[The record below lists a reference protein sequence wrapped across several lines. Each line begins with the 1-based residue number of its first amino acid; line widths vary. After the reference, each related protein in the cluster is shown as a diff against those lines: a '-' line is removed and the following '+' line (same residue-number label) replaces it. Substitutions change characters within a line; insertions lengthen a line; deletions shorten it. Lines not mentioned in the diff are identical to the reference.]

1 MNTFSDTSPI
11 YDIPLTTIDG
21 ADTTLGDYKGKILLI
36 VNLASRCGFTPQY
49 EGLENL
55 QQKYGPMG
63 LTICGF
69 PSNDFLFQEPG
80 CDEEIHQF
88 AKTRFNI
95 SFPMYSKISVWGRNI
110 HPLYRW
116 LTSHSEHGGLVK
128 WNFTKFLINRDGDI
142 VDRFHTFVDP
152 ESDQLTS
159 AIEKLL

>member
-1 MNTFSDTSPI
+1 MNTVSNTSPI

-21 ADTTLGDYKGKILLI
+21 TDSTLGDYRGKILLI

-110 HPLYRW
+110 HPL
-116 LTSHSEHGGLVK
+116 
-128 WNFTKFLINRDGDI
+128 
-142 VDRFHTFVDP
+142 
-152 ESDQLTS
+152 
-159 AIEKLL
+159 